1 MELNQLHQLL
11 PNSFQRVAK
20 RGYYIVNPD
29 LNWRSPAI
37 QEKRAK
43 VTQALVSAHF
53 TDFDEFERYKTEF
66 ADSKIPEIC
75 MEASKKVKHNQSIY
89 DTHREECERFY
100 ALIRRYEP
108 EHILLT
114 GVFNGVLTLG
124 ILTALERN
132 GHGTLHS
139 ICCSDRGDDKRGAFL
154 DREGPS
160 SAEPGST
167 VIPDGKQPGWIV
179 PSSLEQNWN
188 HMSTKSTASLASLLD
203 ELETVDMFFHNSE
216 YSQSRMLFEFELVWE
231 HLTSGGLMFSHHA
244 GRNAACETFADE
256 RNANTGLVYWRHQD
270 EHNGKTVYIRKPDA
284 RAV

>member
-1 MELNQLHQLL
+1 MKSNLYQSL
-11 PNSFQRVAK
+11 PDPFQWAAK
-20 RGYYIVNPD
+20 RGYYIANPN

-188 HMSTKSTASLASLLD
+188 HMYMKSTASLASLLD
-203 ELETVDMFFHNSE
+203 ELKTVDMFFHNSE
-216 YSQSRMLFEFELVWE
+216 YSQSRMLFEFELGWE
-231 HLTSGGLMFSHHA
+231 HLTSGGMMLSHHA
-244 GRNAACETFADE
+244 GRNAAHETFADE
-256 RNANTGLVYWRHQD
+256 RNANIGLVYWRHRD
-270 EHNGKTVYIRKPDA
+270 EHNEKTVYIRKPDT
-284 RAV
+284 